1 MVLLQPCSR
10 AVLSTMACTLSLND
24 NKVSVLRALIVPF
37 NTASLGMT
45 LKASPA
51 EIAVT
56 EMTPDSSG
64 DRVLD
69 TIVYGIVEKI
79 VAMNFDQAK
88 NSPASSR

>member
-24 NKVSVLRALIVPF
+24 SKVSVLRALMVPF
-37 NTASLGMT
+37 KTASPGMT
-45 LKASPA
+45 LNASPA

-56 EMTPDSSG
+56 EITPDSSG

-69 TIVYGIVEKI
+69 TIVYGLV
-79 VAMNFDQAK
+79 
-88 NSPASSR
+88 